1 MSARYLGESFDVH
14 GGGIDLIFPHHENEI
29 AQSEGASGKLLSKVW
44 MHNGFVNWD
53 EEKMSKSLGN
63 VFTIR
68 EVTDRFEP
76 EALRLLLLGT
86 HYRSPIN
93 FSDQLLS
100 EAEKRLDYLYETVA
114 KARAALGT
122 APAEG
127 APRAPFEA
135 QFQEAMDDDFNT
147 AQALGVLSA
156 PFSRL
161 NELSER
167 PAAGP
172 KRAELATLLA
182 GVARAAAVL
191 GVAEQD
197 PAAYL
202 ERRRASAAARRGL
215 DLSKVARL
223 IAERGEARQ
232 SKDFARADALRK
244 ELLDMGV
251 EIMDGAGGTT
261 WKLVQG

>member
-1 MSARYLGESFDVH
+1 
-14 GGGIDLIFPHHENEI
+14 
-29 AQSEGASGKLLSKVW
+29 
-44 MHNGFVNWD
+44 
-53 EEKMSKSLGN
+53 
-63 VFTIR
+63 
-68 EVTDRFEP
+68 VTDRFEP

-114 KARAALGT
+114 KARAALGAQPDGAS
-122 APAEG
+122 APAGFPAGFEG
-127 APRAPFEA
+127 E
-135 QFQEAMDDDFNT
+135 FQAAMDDDINT

-161 NELSER
+161 NELAER

-172 KRAELATLLA
+172 QRSAQRVELATLLA

-197 PAAYL
+197 PGTYL
-202 ERRRASAAARRGL
+202 ERRRARAAARSGL
-215 DLSKVARL
+215 DVSKVAQL
-223 IAERGEARQ
+223 IAERVEAR
-232 SKDFARADALRK
+232 KAKEFARADALRK

-251 EIMDGAGGTT
+251 EIMDGPGGTA